1 MERNMDESRKQFEEW
16 FMDDVVG
23 AAVDFPEFEDG
34 EYVAGEVYDEQ
45 LYVMLQAM
53 YMAWSASRA
62 AIEVEL
68 PEWFSPH
75 DCGDRAIWSDAV
87 EKSIRDAGIK
97 VKD

>member
-1 MERNMDESRKQFEEW
+1 MDESRKQFEEW

-53 YMAWSASRA
+53 YMAWTASRA
-62 AIEVEL
+62 AIALVMPEPFKLAKSSSGLTYYYQDEV
-68 PEWFSPH
+68 
-75 DCGDRAIWSDAV
+75 DAV
-87 EKSIRDAGIK
+87 LSCAGIK
-97 VKD
+97 VKE